1 MMRKFAGKFLTVS
14 ALALGSAVALT
25 APADAATIV
34 QNIPGLVQDLGDF
47 TPFDINALPFNTSLG
62 TLTGVSVEIIG
73 NVTPMTANDLGPF
86 PSTTDLTTHLFVFP
100 TNAPP
105 GNTTTITFATQTG
118 VPVVVASPGSAGE
131 ATGAVIAVD
140 QTINFSD
147 LNAFIT
153 AISGSQLLVEYGFKT
168 ANTLSAAG
176 GASDLTS
183 FKGSAV
189 LTYTYDAPE
198 PVTLSLFGA
207 GLVGAG
213 WISRRRRNKA

>member
-1 MMRKFAGKFLTVS
+1 MRKFAGKFLTVS

-86 PSTTDLTTHLFVFP
+86 PSTTDLTTHLFVFA
-100 TNAPP
+100 TNGGP
-105 GNTTTITFATQTG
+105 TTTIVFPTQTG
-118 VPVVVASPGSAGE
+118 VPVIVSSPGSAGE
-131 ATGAVIAVD
+131 ATGAPIVVD
-140 QTINFSD
+140 QTIDLSD
-147 LNAFIT
+147 LSAFIT
-153 AISGSQLLVEYGFKT
+153 GIAGSQLLVEYGFKT